1 METQTL
7 SFNTVVMSNAA
18 TTVIVTLALYLAL
31 SSCAQSAT
39 RWWLARHQMRLP
51 ARFFAPARFRY
62 MRDAWGD
69 GAIACFGLAALS
81 AVGHMSMLITVLG
94 LLGALGAL
102 VVRTLGDSALAGAS
116 TIRLE

>member
-1 METQTL
+1 MEAQTL
-7 SFNTVVMSNAA
+7 SFNTVVMSNSA
-18 TTVIVTLALYLAL
+18 TAVILTFALYWALA
-31 SSCAQSAT
+31 AGTQAAT
-39 RWWLARHQMRLP
+39 RWWLSRHRLRLP
-51 ARFFAPARFRY
+51 SRFFAPARFRY

-81 AVGHMSMLITVLG
+81 AVGHLSLLITVLG

-102 VVRTLGDSALAGAS
+102 VVRTLGDSALAGAT